1 MYGYLATGAVCFCL
15 GIGFAN
21 MPFLNSYGPHTHE
34 AVACTDLDN
43 YVEQT
48 NGISDFQYHFSI
60 FGIHRKRTIDAV
72 NELYERAHCEPHPTE
87 IPGRMAYKMIDSD
100 VVADQM
106 PDPQG
111 NLAPRSVPAPAAFS
125 ASSDTAPAPSQPV
138 IGANTRHR
146 GFHIH
151 LSATTACNWLTQ
163 RQTATWLRK
172 TRPAR
177 RPVLRPLATGTPSPF
192 ANKAPAQR
200 DRLPRGRLPID
211 VSSAL
216 PTGA

>member
-151 LSATTACNWLTQ
+151 LSGDDGVQLVDPATDSYMAEENQ
-163 RQTATWLRK
+163 A
-172 TRPAR
+172 
-177 RPVLRPLATGTPSPF
+177 GTP
-192 ANKAPAQR
+192 AGAEAPGYGHPKPLR
-200 DRLPRGRLPID
+200 
-211 VSSAL
+211 
-216 PTGA
+216 